1 MRRTVLVTGGAG
13 FIGHHLVRALRAR
26 GDRVIVLDD
35 LSSGTIK
42 NIPDDVTFIE
52 DDVLNIGAH
61 LHALKDCS
69 GIFHLAAI
77 ASVERCQQE
86 WIGSHK
92 VNQTG
97 TIAVLDAGRSLGR
110 IPVVYASSAAI
121 YGDQG
126 DGPIVESAMP
136 RPISAYGADKLGSE
150 LHAQVA
156 ASLYGVPNVGLRFFN
171 VYGPGQSADSP
182 YSGVISIFA
191 NRARQGLPITIHGN
205 GAQIRDFVYVDD
217 VVEHLIQAMYLT
229 VQGTLQHGVFNVCSG
244 VACSISDL
252 AGMIV
257 TIAESQSEISYGPT
271 RSGDI
276 RSSLGSYDIALADL
290 GKRAEIDLDIG
301 LRRTLAHHDA
311 K

>member
-1 MRRTVLVTGGAG
+1 MRRQFLVTGGAG
-13 FIGHHLVRALRAR
+13 FIGHHLVRALRVR
-26 GDRVIVLDD
+26 GDLVIVLDD
-35 LSSGTIK
+35 LSSGSTK
-42 NIPDDVTFIE
+42 NIPDDVRFIE
-52 DDVLNIGAH
+52 DNIMNIRAYLHVL
-61 LHALKDCS
+61 KECS

-86 WIGSHK
+86 WIDSHT

-97 TIAVLDAGRSLGR
+97 TIAVLDASRSLGR

-126 DGPIVESAMP
+126 DGPITEDAIP
-136 RPISAYGADKLGSE
+136 GPISAYGADKLGSE
-150 LHAQVA
+150 WHARVA

-191 NRARQGLPITIHGN
+191 SRARQGLPITIHGT

-217 VVEHLIQAMYLT
+217 VVKHLIKAMDLT
-229 VQGTLQHGVFNVCSG
+229 VQGVIHHGIFNVCSG
-244 VACSISDL
+244 VACGISDL
-252 AGMIV
+252 ARKIV
-257 TIAESQSEISYGPT
+257 AIAESGSEISYGPT

-276 RSSLGSYDIALADL
+276 RSSLGSYEKALAGL
-290 GKRAEIDLDIG
+290 GGRAEIDLNTG